1 MYKFV
6 ATDVSNPP
14 QKRKQPQRAC
24 EQCRRK
30 KKRCH
35 HTNAE
40 RSPQSYT
47 ARSSPQLDGHEG
59 AGLSHSP
66 VSASYRGPSS
76 PVMQHTVQESVQ
88 SPPQPNRQAES
99 HRKHGSLS
107 IGGGPNNS
115 EQLRVNQSSEGLSS
129 RFIGDLNPESILVA
143 ATSPDATRGA
153 SSLNESIGVWHTRA
167 VNNNAPKNGSLNVS
181 AQSRSRS
188 LYESSSMIPKL
199 LVPVLEAECLSTLP
213 TPASIDALSNIYF
226 EKIYPILP
234 LIDKSRFHAMESTDP
249 ARILLQQGICLAAS
263 KNFAAK
269 QHLTISGSGSLLS
282 FGEFEERMSAAMRLS
297 IEMRLVTDKVV
308 LIQALALMSHFMD
321 GPDGGDIS
329 SQFCAMAVNHT
340 QSVGLH
346 IGQRQSDGDQYGAT
360 LFCCVWALDRM
371 NAAFHGRPVLIHERD
386 VQRNLEQ
393 CIEQQEPCFRLL
405 LLVVEL
411 LDKVIRLYRPSTNA
425 PEDGVEINFP
435 SFEELVATCAGS
447 QIVTSYLGI
456 STC

>member
-115 EQLRVNQSSEGLSS
+115 EQLRVNQSSRKHPCSSDKPRCHPRGLLIERKHWSLAYQSS
-129 RFIGDLNPESILVA
+129 
-143 ATSPDATRGA
+143 
-153 SSLNESIGVWHTRA
+153 
-167 VNNNAPKNGSLNVS
+167 
-181 AQSRSRS
+181 
-188 LYESSSMIPKL
+188 
-199 LVPVLEAECLSTLP
+199 
-213 TPASIDALSNIYF
+213 
-226 EKIYPILP
+226 
-234 LIDKSRFHAMESTDP
+234 
-249 ARILLQQGICLAAS
+249 
-263 KNFAAK
+263 
-269 QHLTISGSGSLLS
+269 
-282 FGEFEERMSAAMRLS
+282 
-297 IEMRLVTDKVV
+297 
-308 LIQALALMSHFMD
+308 
-321 GPDGGDIS
+321 
-329 SQFCAMAVNHT
+329 
-340 QSVGLH
+340 
-346 IGQRQSDGDQYGAT
+346 
-360 LFCCVWALDRM
+360 
-371 NAAFHGRPVLIHERD
+371 
-386 VQRNLEQ
+386 EQ
-393 CIEQQEPCFRLL
+393 
-405 LLVVEL
+405 
-411 LDKVIRLYRPSTNA
+411 
-425 PEDGVEINFP
+425 
-435 SFEELVATCAGS
+435 
-447 QIVTSYLGI
+447 
-456 STC
+456 